1 MFDDLKVSSF
11 LADRA
16 IRRGNKGTIV
26 MTIVIL
32 AIVFVNM
39 LFIPS
44 ILNGFFQSFNDKNIN
59 YYSGHMVIHPRE
71 NEQFID
77 NASEVR
83 GKINSI
89 PGVIATTRREDT
101 GVIIT
106 YRDRVLSKGI
116 IAIDPGNERLVTKI
130 DTAVVDGAYLEEDDT
145 GEILLGNY
153 LAGEKE
159 VSDEDLELFP
169 SLGGVAVGDSVK
181 VTFNNGVT
189 KDYRVK
195 GIVLTKDQNIDNN
208 AYITVNELDSV
219 LGLQDKASSI
229 NIRLSPSVQVDEFK
243 YSLME
248 YGIQYKIRT
257 WLEDAA
263 AARYYMSSFDII
275 SVISTAA
282 GLIIAVIVM
291 FVVIYINTVN
301 KRKQIGILKAIG
313 VDQRII
319 VNSYVIQVIFF
330 TICGILLGLLLVGGI
345 VGYMT
350 ANPMEFP
357 DGDVSP
363 VLDLF
368 SVLQSAAILFVASVI
383 AGYLPAWNTAKQ
395 GILSAM
401 RG

>member
-39 LFIPS
+39 LFLPA
-44 ILNGFFQSFNDKNIN
+44 ILNGFLQHFNEKNIN
-59 YYSGHMVIHPRE
+59 YYSGHMVIYPRE
-71 NEQFID
+71 NEPFIE

-83 GKINSI
+83 GRINSI
-89 PGVIATTRREDT
+89 PGVLGTTRREGT

-116 IAIDPGNERLVTKI
+116 TAIDPGNEKTVTKI
-130 DTAVVDGAYLEEDDT
+130 DTAIVDGQFLEEDDT
-145 GEILLGNY
+145 GEILLGYY
-153 LAGEKE
+153 LAGDKN
-159 VSDEDLELFP
+159 VDEELEMFP
-169 SLGGVAVGDSVK
+169 SLRGVPVGDSVQ
-181 VTFNNGVT
+181 VTYNNGVT
-189 KDYRVK
+189 KSYRVK
-195 GIVLTKDQNIDNN
+195 GIIRSKDQNIDNN
-208 AYITVNELDSV
+208 AYITVGELDSV
-219 LGLQDKASSI
+219 LGQQDRASSI
-229 NIRLSPSVQVDEFK
+229 NIRLSSSIPVDEFK
-243 YSLME
+243 TSLMK

-263 AARYYMSSFDII
+263 AARDYMRSFDII
-275 SVISTAA
+275 SVISTIA

-313 VDQRII
+313 VDQQII
-319 VNSYVIQVIFF
+319 INSYVIQVIFF
-330 TICGILLGLLLVGGI
+330 VICGIILGLLLVSGI
-345 VGYMT
+345 IAYMT
-350 ANPMEFP
+350 VNPMEFP

-368 SVLQSAAILFVASVI
+368 SVVQSAIILFVASLI
-383 AGYLPAWNTAKQ
+383 AGYIPAWNTAKQ

>member
-11 LADRA
+11 LANRA

-44 ILNGFFQSFNDKNIN
+44 ILNGFFESFNQKNIN

-71 NEQFID
+71 NEPFID

-116 IAIDPGNERLVTKI
+116 IAIDPGNEKMVTRI
-130 DTAVVDGAYLEEDDT
+130 NTAIADGQFLEDDDT
-145 GEILLGNY
+145 GEILLGHY
-153 LAGEKE
+153 LAGDKAVGEE
-159 VSDEDLELFP
+159 LEMFP
-169 SLGGVAVGDSVK
+169 SLRGVQVGDSVK

-189 KDYRVK
+189 RDYRVK
-195 GIVLTKDQNIDNN
+195 GIILTKDQNIDNN
-208 AYITVNELDSV
+208 AYITVGELDSV

-229 NIRLSPSVQVDEFK
+229 NIRLSPSVKVDDFK
-243 YSLME
+243 YSLMK

-275 SVISTAA
+275 SVVSTVA

-313 VDQRII
+313 IDQQII
-319 VNSYVIQVIFF
+319 INSYVIQVIFF
-330 TICGILLGLLLVGGI
+330 TICGIILGLVLVAGI
-345 VGYMT
+345 VAYMT
-350 ANPMEFP
+350 FNPMEFP

-363 VLDLF
+363 VLDLL
-368 SVLQSAAILFVASVI
+368 SVVQSAIILFVASLI

>member
-16 IRRGNKGTIV
+16 IRRGNKGTIL

-44 ILNGFFQSFNDKNIN
+44 ILNGFFQQFNQKNID
-59 YYSGHMVIHPRE
+59 YYSGHIVIHPRE
-71 NEQFID
+71 NEPFIE

-89 PGVIATTRREDT
+89 PGVIATTRRMDT
-101 GVIIT
+101 GVILT

-116 IAIDPGNERLVTKI
+116 LAIDPGNEKLVTRI
-130 DTAVVDGAYLEEDDT
+130 DTAVVEGQFLEDDDT
-145 GEILLGNY
+145 GEILLGHY
-153 LAGEKE
+153 LAGDKLIGEE
-159 VSDEDLELFP
+159 EEMFR
-169 SLGGVAVGDSVK
+169 SLGGVQVGDSVQ

-189 KDYRVK
+189 KNYRVK
-195 GIVLTKDQNIDNN
+195 GIVQTKDQNIDNT
-208 AYITVNELDSV
+208 AYITVTDLDSV
-219 LGLQDKASSI
+219 LGQQDRATSI
-229 NIRLSPSVQVDEFK
+229 NIRLSPSVQASDFK
-243 YSLME
+243 YSLMK
-248 YGIQYKIRT
+248 YGIQYRIRT
-257 WLEDAA
+257 WLQDAA

-275 SVISTAA
+275 SVISTLA

-330 TICGILLGLLLVGGI
+330 TICGIILGLLLIMGI
-345 VGYMT
+345 IAYMT
-350 ANPMEFP
+350 ANPMQFP

-363 VLDLF
+363 ILD
-368 SVLQSAAILFVASVI
+368 VGAMVQSAVTLFVASVI
-383 AGYLPAWNTAKQ
+383 AGFLPAWNTAKQ
-395 GILSAM
+395 GILAAM